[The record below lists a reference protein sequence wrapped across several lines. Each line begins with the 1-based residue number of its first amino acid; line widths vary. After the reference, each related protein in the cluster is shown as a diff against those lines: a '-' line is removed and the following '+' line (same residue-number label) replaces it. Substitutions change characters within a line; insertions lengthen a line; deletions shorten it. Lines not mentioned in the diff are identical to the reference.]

1 MTRKEA
7 ASTLRAKTLRAG
19 LFVVLVLRAPAT
31 LADCAEQLQ
40 RLSADLRGVTL
51 SEAQKQTIGGIVD
64 EARRYCWVHREEIA
78 MVYVVKARNVAGI
91 KPAASENDWETVP
104 LESLERTP
112 APASTDPDKI
122 RR

>member
-1 MTRKEA
+1 MTRNMA
-7 ASTLRAKTLRAG
+7 ASILRAG
-19 LFVVLVLRAPAT
+19 LFAVLVLRAPAT

-40 RLSADLRGVTL
+40 RLSTDLRGVTL
-51 SEAQKQTIGGIVD
+51 TETQKQTIGGIVD

-91 KPAASENDWETVP
+91 KSAASENDWESVP

-112 APASTDPDKI
+112 APASADPDRIK
-122 RR
+122 R

>member
-1 MTRKEA
+1 MSRKE
-7 ASTLRAKTLRAG
+7 TTFTLRAG
-19 LFVVLVLRAPAT
+19 LLALLFFRAPAT

-40 RLSADLRGVTL
+40 QLSTDLRGVTL
-51 SEAQKQTIGGIVD
+51 TESQKQTIGGIVD

-78 MVYVVKARNVAGI
+78 MIYVVKARNVAGI

-112 APASTDPDKI
+112 APASAEPDRIK
-122 RR
+122 R

>member
-1 MTRKEA
+1 MIPIETA
-7 ASTLRAKTLRAG
+7 LILRTGVIVA
-19 LFVVLVLRAPAT
+19 LVSCAPAS

-40 RLSADLRGVTL
+40 RLSTDLRGVAL
-51 SEAQKQTIGGIVD
+51 SETQKQTIGGIVD

-78 MVYVVKARNVAGI
+78 MVYVVKARNIAGI

-104 LESLERTP
+104 LESLERSP

-122 RR
+122 KR

>member
-1 MTRKEA
+1 MFRKEA
-7 ASTLRAKTLRAG
+7 ALTLRAG
-19 LFVVLVLRAPAT
+19 LLITLVLRAPAT

-40 RLSADLRGVTL
+40 RLSTDLRGVTL
-51 SEAQKQTIGGIVD
+51 TETQKQTIGGIVD

-78 MVYVVKARNVAGI
+78 MIYVVKARNVAGI
-91 KPAASENDWETVP
+91 KPAASEYDWETVP

-112 APASTDPDKI
+112 APASADPDRV

>member
-1 MTRKEA
+1 MICSKA
-7 ASTLRAKTLRAG
+7 ASTLRAGTLRTG
-19 LFVVLVLRAPAT
+19 LFTVLVLSAPAT

-40 RLSADLRGVTL
+40 RLSTDLRGVTL
-51 SEAQKQTIGGIVD
+51 TEMQKQTIGGIVD

-91 KPAASENDWETVP
+91 KPAASENDWETIP

-112 APASTDPDKI
+112 APASADSDRIK
-122 RR
+122 R

>member
-1 MTRKEA
+1 MTHNKTIWA
-7 ASTLRAKTLRAG
+7 LRAC
-19 LFVVLVLRAPAT
+19 LFAALVLLAPAT
-31 LADCAEQLQ
+31 RADCAQQLQ
-40 RLSADLRGVTL
+40 RLSTDLRGVTL

-91 KPAASENDWETVP
+91 EPAAAENDWETVP

-112 APASTDPDKI
+112 APASADPDRIK
-122 RR
+122 R